1 MIEVETVTFEEACD
15 LVLREGLE
23 EQGLCVIVRMGQD
36 PGRERVA
43 KLVRAIRVIYDQ
55 LRDEQQ
61 VSRPL
66 AYALFAIAFT
76 VQGHVQGGQRSS
88 EWPDEF
94 VDDEQYQI
102 CLAVES
108 VFANRWAE

>member
-76 VQGHVQGGQRSS
+76 VQGHVQGGQRRATGPMNSLLMS
-88 EWPDEF
+88 NTRSASP
-94 VDDEQYQI
+94 
-102 CLAVES
+102 
-108 VFANRWAE
+108 